1 MHRIKI
7 VRFKLNF
14 MENGSLRERK
24 AAIVHPIL
32 FACFPV
38 LFLLSINS
46 GELTAQDALVPILI
60 SAAIGFVFWISLRV
74 FLGGKKAGLIASLF
88 ILLFV
93 IYGNIHN
100 ILQSN
105 SSDISQFIG
114 SNLVLG
120 PIFLVI
126 GILGIIFFKKTRASS
141 ELNSIF
147 NIIAIA
153 MIAVLITTLMF
164 SYSTNW
170 NDVDSILSNFVEE
183 PIIINDVEKKPDVF
197 VIIVDEFAGE
207 KQAKIDFNY
216 DLTPYYNKLED
227 RGFLMPD
234 VSWANYPHS
243 FLSFASTLNMGY
255 LDELVEDVDP
265 NSKDFQLFIRYT
277 DQNKVFRIFDSY
289 GYKVSV
295 VGSSIGYGGVPDEYL
310 CAYGDRVFE
319 LRKNLVM
326 TYLPVTIF
334 NEELLSKFHRDKL
347 ECSFAY
353 IENYESV
360 GEQPH
365 FVHTLLLLPHGPYI
379 YDSEGNDAKRDP
391 NLKPDKEGYFGQLQF
406 AEKKSLELIDS
417 IQKRSPE
424 SVIIIYSDHGYRDEI
439 DQANPTDEDF
449 VKAFNVLTA
458 VYFPDKDIEIPE
470 KLSLVNLYRIF
481 FNTYFDTDYEILEDR
496 HIWYNNIIPQPYV
509 HIDITDKLNSLT

>member
-1 MHRIKI
+1 
-7 VRFKLNF
+7 

-243 FLSFASTLNMGY
+243 FLSFA
-255 LDELVEDVDP
+255 
-265 NSKDFQLFIRYT
+265 
-277 DQNKVFRIFDSY
+277 
-289 GYKVSV
+289 
-295 VGSSIGYGGVPDEYL
+295 
-310 CAYGDRVFE
+310 
-319 LRKNLVM
+319 
-326 TYLPVTIF
+326 
-334 NEELLSKFHRDKL
+334 
-347 ECSFAY
+347 
-353 IENYESV
+353 
-360 GEQPH
+360 
-365 FVHTLLLLPHGPYI
+365 
-379 YDSEGNDAKRDP
+379 
-391 NLKPDKEGYFGQLQF
+391 
-406 AEKKSLELIDS
+406 
-417 IQKRSPE
+417 
-424 SVIIIYSDHGYRDEI
+424 
-439 DQANPTDEDF
+439 
-449 VKAFNVLTA
+449 
-458 VYFPDKDIEIPE
+458 
-470 KLSLVNLYRIF
+470 
-481 FNTYFDTDYEILEDR
+481 
-496 HIWYNNIIPQPYV
+496 
-509 HIDITDKLNSLT
+509 